1 MFKILRE
8 MRRRRLFR
16 TAIIYF
22 IAAWVI
28 VQVSD
33 LAFEAFGIAEEA
45 LRFVFVGAL
54 LGFPLA
60 LLFSWLYDITPEG
73 IARTKPAGV
82 DETQDLSLASQ

>member
-45 LRFVFVGAL
+45 LRRGEAHVRLSHGGAI
-54 LGFPLA
+54 P
-60 LLFSWLYDITPEG
+60 
-73 IARTKPAGV
+73 
-82 DETQDLSLASQ
+82 